1 MLANVVIDYFLKG
14 GPIMYPIL
22 IVAIVA
28 VCVVGERTFWWL
40 RLNMRRDPE
49 TLEKVLAA
57 MENGDF
63 KAATTMA
70 KDSEDPVVRMVWHGL
85 NHYQHSSLQGA
96 LQVAAGIEL
105 QKAGR
110 FLTVM
115 DTLVTLAP
123 LLGLLGT
130 VSGIFR
136 TFLSLGGATVEG
148 ATSQI
153 TGGIGEALIATMCGL
168 AIAIIALI
176 PFNFFTRKLAQLQ
189 FELESAATNVEVM
202 VTSAKQKG
210 FDTMEFRREGAPAS

>member
-63 KAATTMA
+63 KAASGLA

-85 NHYQHSSLQGA
+85 NHYQHSSMQGA
-96 LQVAAGIEL
+96 LQVAAGIEI

-130 VSGIFR
+130 VTGLMRSFQAIGKDE
-136 TFLSLGGATVEG
+136 LAVNS
-148 ATSQI
+148 I

-176 PFNFFTRKLAQLQ
+176 PFNFFTGKTARLQ
-189 FELESAATNVEVM
+189 FELETAATNVEVM
-202 VTSAKQKG
+202 VNAARQRGSETPAYSQETNETSA
-210 FDTMEFRREGAPAS
+210 

>member
-63 KAATTMA
+63 KAATVLA

-85 NHYQHSSLQGA
+85 NHYQHSSMQGA

-130 VSGIFR
+130 VTGLMRSFQAI
-136 TFLSLGGATVEG
+136 GGEELAV
-148 ATSQI
+148 QKI

-176 PFNFFTRKLAQLQ
+176 PFNFFTGKTARLQ
-189 FELESAATNVEVM
+189 FEMETAATNVEVM
-202 VTSAKQKG
+202 VNAARQRASETPAYSQESNETSG
-210 FDTMEFRREGAPAS
+210 

>member
-63 KAATTMA
+63 KTATILA
-70 KDSEDPVVRMVWHGL
+70 KDSEDPVIRMVWHGL
-85 NHYQHSSLQGA
+85 NHYQHSSMQGA
-96 LQVAAGIEL
+96 LQVAAGMEL

-130 VSGIFR
+130 VTGLMGSFQAI
-136 TFLSLGGATVEG
+136 GGEELAV
-148 ATSQI
+148 QKI

-176 PFNFFTRKLAQLQ
+176 PFNFFTGKTARLQ
-189 FELESAATNVEVM
+189 FEMETAATNVEVM
-202 VTSAKQKG
+202 VNAARQRGSETPAYSQESNETSG
-210 FDTMEFRREGAPAS
+210 

>member
-40 RLNMRRDPE
+40 RLNLRRDPE

-63 KAATTMA
+63 KVATTLA
-70 KDSEDPVVRMVWHGL
+70 KDAEDPVVRMVWHGL
-85 NHYQHSSLQGA
+85 NHYHHGSMQGA

-130 VSGIFR
+130 VTGLMRSFQAIGQDE
-136 TFLSLGGATVEG
+136 LAV
-148 ATSQI
+148 QKI

-168 AIAIIALI
+168 AIAIVSLI
-176 PFNFFTRKLAQLQ
+176 PFNFFTGKTARLQ
-189 FELESAATNVEVM
+189 FELETAATNVEVM
-202 VTSAKQKG
+202 VNAARQRGSETPAYSQEGQETS
-210 FDTMEFRREGAPAS
+210 R

>member
-1 MLANVVIDYFLKG
+1 MLANILVKYFEAG
-14 GPIMYPIL
+14 GPVMWPIL
-22 IVAIVA
+22 ITALVA
-28 VCVVGERTFWWL
+28 VAVVGERTFWWW
-40 RLNMRRDPE
+40 RESIRRDPQ
-49 TLEKVLAA
+49 TLEKVFAA
-57 MENGDF
+57 LENGDF
-63 KAATTMA
+63 REAARIS
-70 KDSEDPVVRMVWHGL
+70 KDSPDPIIRTIWHGM
-85 NHYQHSSLQGA
+85 NHFHFSLQGA
-96 LQVAAGIEL
+96 LQVVAGVEL
-105 QKAGR
+105 QKACR

-153 TGGIGEALIATMCGL
+153 TGGIGEALMATMCGL